1 MTAETARGDLT
12 MSLKNITVVTKTAK
26 IEFPG
31 LPGFVVEVA
40 AISRDV
46 SRRLKDQS
54 EVTKIDPKHRIPVKE
69 LDEEKFITKFTE
81 AAIKGW
87 KGLKYKYLPEL
98 LLVDLSEVP
107 DLEAEVDFSLE
118 DAVWL
123 VKNSQGFD
131 SWLNEQVFSLEAF
144 RN

>member
-1 MTAETARGDLT
+1 
-12 MSLKNITVVTKTAK
+12 MSLKNLSVVTKTAH

-40 AISRDV
+40 AISREV
-46 SRRLKDQS
+46 SRKLKDQS

-69 LDEEKFITKFTE
+69 LDEEVFITKFTE
-81 AAIKGW
+81 AAVKSW
-87 KGLKYKYLPEL
+87 KGLKFKYLPQL
-98 LLVDLSEVP
+98 MLVDLGGVE

-123 VKNSQGFD
+123 VKSSQVFD